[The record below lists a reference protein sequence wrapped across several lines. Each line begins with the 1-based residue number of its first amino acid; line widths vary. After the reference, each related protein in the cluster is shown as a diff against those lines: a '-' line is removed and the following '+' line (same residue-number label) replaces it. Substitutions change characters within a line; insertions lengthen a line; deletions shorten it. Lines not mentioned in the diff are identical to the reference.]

1 MKEKLRMILAV
12 TGIFLLL
19 PLLLTVFLSGREAL
33 HIKKQW
39 NMESLLPMLMCRE
52 IPWEYEEE
60 MKKVQAVLTRSSL
73 YLRIEE
79 EKMDG
84 EAWGNLWK
92 EAKAAQHQKGYQQAY
107 RSMEAAAKDTE
118 GEMLFYQSK
127 VCEGVFHRIS
137 SGTTRDGLEVFGKME
152 KGYLLS
158 VDSNWDMYGDGYL
171 SGHYFSEG
179 ALREQL
185 EKAYPGLVFTEE
197 PVENQINM
205 YKRDKV
211 GHILFLTVGNKTISG
226 EEFRQLLEL
235 PSSNFTMQ
243 AADGKIRFF
252 VQRTGTRA
260 GTFAVRR
267 KCAGKRGKIVQRDS
281 AILFP
286 GMWSAKKRLLTGR
299 KISVYFCKIREFYR

>member
-12 TGIFLLL
+12 AGIFLLL

-33 HIKKQW
+33 RIKKQW
-39 NMESLLPMLMCRE
+39 NMESVLPMLMCRE

-79 EKMDG
+79 EGMDG
-84 EAWGNLWK
+84 EAWEKLWK
-92 EAKAAQHQKGYQQAY
+92 EAKAAQRQKGYQQAY
-107 RSMEAAAKDTE
+107 RSMEAAVKETE

-137 SGTTRDGLEVFGKME
+137 GGATRDGLEVFGKME

-171 SGHYFSEG
+171 SGHYFSEE

-185 EKAYPGLVFTEE
+185 EKAYPGLVFTQE
-197 PVENQINM
+197 PLEKQINM
-205 YKRDKV
+205 HKRDKA
-211 GHILFLTVGNKTISG
+211 GHILSLTVGNKTISG

-243 AADGKIRFF
+243 AADRKIRFLCKGQGLGLGLSQYGGN
-252 VQRTGTRA
+252 VLARE
-260 GTFAVRR
+260 
-267 KCAGKRGKIVQRDS
+267 GKSYQE
-281 AILFP
+281 ILRYYFP
-286 GMWSAKKRLLTGR
+286 ECEVKTKK
-299 KISVYFCKIREFYR
+299 S

>member
-12 TGIFLLL
+12 AGIFLLL

-33 HIKKQW
+33 CIKKQW
-39 NMESLLPMLMCRE
+39 NMESVLPMLMCRE

-79 EKMDG
+79 EGMDG
-84 EAWGNLWK
+84 EAWEKLWK
-92 EAKAAQHQKGYQQAY
+92 EAKAAQRQKGYQQAY
-107 RSMEAAAKDTE
+107 RSMEAAVKETE

-137 SGTTRDGLEVFGKME
+137 SGATRDGLEVFGKME

-171 SGHYFSEG
+171 SGHYFSEE
-179 ALREQL
+179 ALQKQL
-185 EKAYPGLVFTEE
+185 EKAYPGLVFTQE
-197 PVENQINM
+197 PLEKQINM
-205 YKRDKV
+205 HKRDKV
-211 GHILFLTVGNKTISG
+211 GHILSLTVGNKTISG

-243 AADGKIRFF
+243 AADRKIRFLCKGQGHGLGLSQYGGN
-252 VQRTGTRA
+252 VLARE
-260 GTFAVRR
+260 
-267 KCAGKRGKIVQRDS
+267 GKSYQE
-281 AILFP
+281 ILRYYFP
-286 GMWSAKKRLLTGR
+286 ECEVKTKK
-299 KISVYFCKIREFYR
+299 S

>member
-1 MKEKLRMILAV
+1 MILAV

-19 PLLLTVFLSGREAL
+19 PLLLTVFLSGREVL
-33 HIKKQW
+33 RIKKQW
-39 NMESLLPMLMCRE
+39 NMEALLPMMMCRE

-79 EKMDG
+79 TGMDG
-84 EAWGNLWK
+84 EDWEKLWREVK
-92 EAKAAQHQKGYQQAY
+92 TAQHQKGYQQAY

-118 GEMLFYQSK
+118 GEMLFYGSK

-137 SGTTRDGLEVFGKME
+137 SGATRDGLEVFGKME

-158 VDSNWDMYGDGYL
+158 VDSNWDMYGEGYL
-171 SGHYFSEG
+171 SGHYFSEE
-179 ALREQL
+179 ALRKQL

-197 PVENQINM
+197 SPEKQINM

-211 GHILFLTVGNKTISG
+211 GHILSLTVGNKTISG
-226 EEFRQLLEL
+226 EEFRKLLEL

-243 AADGKIRFF
+243 AADGKIRFLCKGQGHGLGLSQYGGNVLAKEGKSYKEILRYYF
-252 VQRTGTRA
+252 PECVVQ
-260 GTFAVRR
+260 
-267 KCAGKRGKIVQRDS
+267 KKDS
-281 AILFP
+281 
-286 GMWSAKKRLLTGR
+286 
-299 KISVYFCKIREFYR
+299 

>member
-1 MKEKLRMILAV
+1 
-12 TGIFLLL
+12 
-19 PLLLTVFLSGREAL
+19 
-33 HIKKQW
+33 
-39 NMESLLPMLMCRE
+39 MLMCRE

-79 EKMDG
+79 DENGWGGRG
-84 EAWGNLWK
+84 EICGRK
-92 EAKAAQHQKGYQQAY
+92 QKRHSIRRDISRHTGVWRQRQKIP
-107 RSMEAAAKDTE
+107 RERCFFIE
-118 GEMLFYQSK
+118 SK

-226 EEFRQLLEL
+226 EKFRQLLEL

-243 AADGKIRFF
+243 AADGKIRFLCKGQGHGLGLSQYGGNVLAKEGKSYKEILRYYF
-252 VQRTGTRA
+252 PECGVQ
-260 GTFAVRR
+260 
-267 KCAGKRGKIVQRDS
+267 KKDS
-281 AILFP
+281 
-286 GMWSAKKRLLTGR
+286 
-299 KISVYFCKIREFYR
+299 

>member
-12 TGIFLLL
+12 AGIFLLL

-33 HIKKQW
+33 RIKKQW
-39 NMESLLPMLMCRE
+39 NMESVLPMLMCRE

-79 EKMDG
+79 EGMDG
-84 EAWGNLWK
+84 EAWEKLWK
-92 EAKAAQHQKGYQQAY
+92 EAKAAQRQKGYQQAY
-107 RSMEAAAKDTE
+107 RSMEAAVKETE

-137 SGTTRDGLEVFGKME
+137 SGATRDGLEVFGKME

-171 SGHYFSEG
+171 SGHYFSEE

-185 EKAYPGLVFTEE
+185 EKAYPGLVFTQE
-197 PVENQINM
+197 PLEKQINM
-205 YKRDKV
+205 HKRDKA
-211 GHILFLTVGNKTISG
+211 GYILSLTVGNKTISG
-226 EEFRQLLEL
+226 EKFRQLLEL

-243 AADGKIRFF
+243 ATDRKIRFLCKGQGLGLSQDGGN
-252 VQRTGTRA
+252 VLARE
-260 GTFAVRR
+260 
-267 KCAGKRGKIVQRDS
+267 GKSYQE
-281 AILFP
+281 ILRYYFP
-286 GMWSAKKRLLTGR
+286 ECEVKTKK
-299 KISVYFCKIREFYR
+299 S

>member
-1 MKEKLRMILAV
+1 MGGVGKSVEGSKSGTASE
-12 TGIFLLL
+12 GISAGI
-19 PLLLTVFLSGREAL
+19 PEYGGSGKR
-33 HIKKQW
+33 
-39 NMESLLPMLMCRE
+39 
-52 IPWEYEEE
+52 
-60 MKKVQAVLTRSSL
+60 
-73 YLRIEE
+73 
-79 EKMDG
+79 
-84 EAWGNLWK
+84 
-92 EAKAAQHQKGYQQAY
+92 Y
-107 RSMEAAAKDTE
+107 RGRDA
-118 GEMLFYQSK
+118 FYQSK

-243 AADGKIRFF
+243 AADGKIRFLCKGQGHGLGLSQYGGNVLAKEGKSYKEILRYYF
-252 VQRTGTRA
+252 PECGVQ
-260 GTFAVRR
+260 
-267 KCAGKRGKIVQRDS
+267 KKDS
-281 AILFP
+281 
-286 GMWSAKKRLLTGR
+286 
-299 KISVYFCKIREFYR
+299 

>member
-1 MKEKLRMILAV
+1 MILAV

-211 GHILFLTVGNKTISG
+211 GHILFLTVGIRQSRGRNSASFWNCRRVILRCRRQTERSVFCAKDRDTGWDFRSTEEMCWQKRENRTKRFCDIISRNVECKKKTPDRKKNRCI
-226 EEFRQLLEL
+226 LLQ
-235 PSSNFTMQ
+235 NQ
-243 AADGKIRFF
+243 G
-252 VQRTGTRA
+252 
-260 GTFAVRR
+260 
-267 KCAGKRGKIVQRDS
+267 
-281 AILFP
+281 IL
-286 GMWSAKKRLLTGR
+286 
-299 KISVYFCKIREFYR
+299 